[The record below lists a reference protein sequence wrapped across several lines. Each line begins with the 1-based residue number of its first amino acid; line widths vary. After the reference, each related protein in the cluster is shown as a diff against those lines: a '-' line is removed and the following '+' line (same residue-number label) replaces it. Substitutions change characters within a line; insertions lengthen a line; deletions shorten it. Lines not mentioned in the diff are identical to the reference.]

1 MQDWPIKKCTE
12 GKTHLKTQSA
22 PKNVQHDCDRHPT
35 EKNMNTK
42 KITLLHQ
49 KPMKRHKKPARD
61 ETWDNSTRHFAFRQW
76 KNQIDSKRL
85 PVTKQLKHL
94 SPKFDLKK
102 IIRRKWCHVPCL
114 VVVLDPSWLTACMPR
129 STGERWSY
137 CDVHDASG
145 CIFPLA
151 TPSGN
156 FRNCPPFIESF
167 NIFKRGLRASG
178 INAIDV
184 QRATSLELLAHGDWA
199 ARAPELFAA
208 PNTEGGSPAKTGRRG
223 FCKRWEKKHF
233 LPLVL
238 CHHLIFHD
246 PIGFGSTVHGK
257 ISAILP
263 WPLHRQNSQ

>member
-1 MQDWPIKKCTE
+1 M
-12 GKTHLKTQSA
+12 
-22 PKNVQHDCDRHPT
+22 
-35 EKNMNTK
+35 
-42 KITLLHQ
+42 
-49 KPMKRHKKPARD
+49 
-61 ETWDNSTRHFAFRQW
+61 
-76 KNQIDSKRL
+76 
-85 PVTKQLKHL
+85 
-94 SPKFDLKK
+94 KK

-137 CDVHDASG
+137 CDVRDASG

-223 FCKRWEKKHF
+223 FCKRWKKKTFPAVGSLSSSHF
-233 LPLVL
+233 
-238 CHHLIFHD
+238 
-246 PIGFGSTVHGK
+246 K
-257 ISAILP
+257 
-263 WPLHRQNSQ
+263 